1 MAFGALSS
9 GISALN
15 SFSKG
20 MEVIGN
26 NIANV
31 NTVSFKSSRIKY
43 SETFN
48 QVLKQSAPSP
58 SSGDRSNVQASQVG
72 LGVQVEG
79 IVGQFHQG
87 GLSSTNQLT
96 DLAISGEG
104 FFLVQDPKNE
114 TSQFAT
120 RGGDFRIDDRGFL
133 VTSGGMRVQGLTGGS
148 LGFEVDIGEDG
159 NWSFVPNEDTQ
170 TGTISPA
177 NYGDIRLDYDKGS
190 AEVVN
195 AQHLNGTLNRN
206 SVMYTNDLLGED
218 ASGNV
223 VWGSMPT
230 PNGTTGVFDM
240 SAVNYGGDAVGT
252 PHRVG
257 AFTFGLNAGGEATS
271 IEGVTGWHAFMEDAV
286 TNLKT
291 LRNVSNEGNLTGV
304 VTDAE
309 IEQAVSSDFFYK
321 MFGADLSAQ
330 NETLIQNNPTLYG
343 ISTKGQ
349 EVLDAYNNTTPAPAT
364 LATAA
369 DLRNGTAVGQ
379 AAISAWDTANP
390 SSPATLS
397 NMFDGPIK
405 IDGQAVQRLMIDNGD
420 LTWDATIKE
429 QDTVSAIMETFPA
442 GLTEAQTLMSS
453 VRAEKTPELS
463 RFSIDDQGSIV
474 YFLNNGDSF
483 KRGQIQLVDFN
494 DKTALIRE
502 GQNLYSSFG
511 AAGVKEAQ
519 NGNPDGLQVAG
530 TNGLGVI
537 KQGALE
543 LSNVD
548 LTNEFAN
555 MITTQRGFQ
564 AGSRIITVS
573 DDILQEVVNLKR

>member
-170 TGTISPA
+170 SGTISPA
-177 NYGDIRLDYDKGS
+177 SYGDIRLDYDKGS

-195 AQHLNGTLNRN
+195 AQHQNGTLNRN
-206 SVMYTNDLLGED
+206 SVMYTNDLLGTNAAGD
-218 ASGNV
+218 VTMGSGI
-223 VWGSMPT
+223 T
-230 PNGTTGVFDM
+230 LTGGVIDT
-240 SAVNYGGDAVGT
+240 SAVNYGGSSVDGE

-257 AFTFGLNAGGEATS
+257 AFVYGTNAAGDATS
-271 IEGVTGWHAFMEDAV
+271 VDGVSGWHAFMEEAV
-286 TNLKT
+286 ANLKT
-291 LRNVSNEGNLTGV
+291 LRNISNEGNLTGV

-309 IEQAVSSDFFYK
+309 IEQAVSSDFFYR
-321 MFGADLSAQ
+321 MFGSD
-330 NETLIQNNPTLYG
+330 I
-343 ISTKGQ
+343 
-349 EVLDAYNNTTPAPAT
+349 DA
-364 LATAA
+364 
-369 DLRNGTAVGQ
+369 AVAGG
-379 AAISAWDTANP
+379 
-390 SSPATLS
+390 SPI
-397 NMFDGPIK
+397 N
-405 IDGQAVQRLMIDNGD
+405 IDGNAVSD
-420 LTWDATIKE
+420 LFATVADGGELSWGPTIKPGE
-429 QDTVSAIMETFPA
+429 TVTAIMETFPDNMS
-442 GLTEAQTLMSS
+442 EATVLMSS

-483 KRGQIQLVDFN
+483 KRGQIQMIDFN

-511 AAGVKEAQ
+511 AAGVKEAS
-519 NGNPDGLQVAG
+519 NGNTDGLQVAG

>member
-58 SSGDRSNVQASQVG
+58 TSGDQSNVQASQVG

-79 IVGQFHQG
+79 IVGQFTQG
-87 GLSSTNQLT
+87 GLSSTSQLT

-104 FFLVQDPKNE
+104 FFLVEDPKDS
-114 TSQFAT
+114 TTQFAT
-120 RGGDFRIDDRGFL
+120 RGGDFRIDDQGYL

-148 LGFEVDIGEDG
+148 IGFEVDVGEDG
-159 NWSFVPNEDTQ
+159 SWSFVPNEDTQ
-170 TGTISPA
+170 SGTVAPST
-177 NYGDIRLDYDKGS
+177 YGDIRLDYDKGE

-195 AQHLNGTLNRN
+195 SKHLAGTLTRN
-206 SVMYTNDLLGED
+206 SVMYTNDLIGTNAAGESTWG
-218 ASGNV
+218 AATV
-223 VWGSMPT
+223 VDGLI
-230 PNGTTGVFDM
+230 DM
-240 SAVNYGGDAVGT
+240 DSVSYGGDGVDGD

-257 AFTFGLNAGGEATS
+257 NFVYTLDTDGNATA
-271 IEGVTGWHAFMEDAV
+271 IEGVTGWHAFMEEAV
-286 TNLKT
+286 ANLKT
-291 LRNVSNEGNLTGV
+291 LRNVSNEGNTTGII
-304 VTDAE
+304 TDSM
-309 IEQAVSSDFFYK
+309 IEQAVSTDFFAI
-321 MFGADLSAQ
+321 MFPEAAASDATTFGV
-330 NETLIQNNPTLYG
+330 PT
-343 ISTKGQ
+343 
-349 EVLDAYNNTTPAPAT
+349 AT
-364 LATAA
+364 
-369 DLRNGTAVGQ
+369 D
-379 AAISAWDTANP
+379 
-390 SSPATLS
+390 SSPAFTGS
-397 NMFDGPIK
+397 
-405 IDGQAVQRLMIDNGD
+405 AVQDLLMGGS
-420 LTWDATIKE
+420 LTWDDTINP
-429 QDTVSAIMETFPA
+429 QDTIDAIMATFPEN
-442 GLTEAQTLMSS
+442 LTEAKTLISA
-453 VRAEKTPELS
+453 VRAENTPELS
-463 RFSIDDQGSIV
+463 RFSVDDQGSIV

-483 KRGQIQLVDFN
+483 TRGQIQLVDFN

-502 GQNLYSSFG
+502 GQNLYSGFG
-511 AAGVKEAQ
+511 AAGLKQAQDGNVDNMQEA
-519 NGNPDGLQVAG
+519 GS
-530 TNGLGVI
+530 NGLGVI

>member
-58 SSGDRSNVQASQVG
+58 ASGDRSNVQASQVG

-96 DLAISGEG
+96 DLAIQGEG
-104 FFLVQDPKNE
+104 FFLVEDPKTN
-114 TSQFAT
+114 TQYAT
-120 RGGDFRIDDRGFL
+120 RGGDFRIDDQGYL
-133 VTSGGMRVQGLTGGS
+133 VTSGGMRVRGLTGGS
-148 LGFEVDIGEDG
+148 IGYEVDVDANGKM
-159 NWSFVPNEDTQ
+159 NFVVNEDTQ
-170 TGTISPA
+170 TGTIRPSE
-177 NYGDIRLDYDKGS
+177 YDYIRLDYNVGD
-190 AEVVN
+190 AEVYDE
-195 AQHLNGTLNRN
+195 AFQSGGQKRN
-206 SVMYTNDLLGED
+206 TVMYTNHLIGETS
-218 ASGNV
+218 SGSTT
-223 VWGSMPT
+223 WGSAT
-230 PNGTTGVFDM
+230 LNGDGTIDTSSV
-240 SAVNYGGDAVGT
+240 VYGADAEN

-257 AFTFGLNAGGEATS
+257 AFVFDDLDTPTEIT
-271 IEGVTGWHAFMEDAV
+271 GVTGWHAFMEDAV

-291 LRNVSNEGNLTGV
+291 LRNVSDQGSLSGV

-309 IEQAVSSDFFYK
+309 IEQAVSSDFFYA
-321 MFGADLSAQ
+321 MYGADIDANDAITLDGNAVRDLFADLSSGGELSWAANIDAAGTVESIMATFPQ
-330 NETLIQNNPTLYG
+330 
-343 ISTKGQ
+343 S
-349 EVLDAYNNTTPAPAT
+349 LDEAK
-364 LATAA
+364 
-369 DLRNGTAVGQ
+369 AV
-379 AAISAWDTANP
+379 
-390 SSPATLS
+390 
-397 NMFDGPIK
+397 
-405 IDGQAVQRLMIDNGD
+405 
-420 LTWDATIKE
+420 
-429 QDTVSAIMETFPA
+429 VSAVTRE
-442 GLTEAQTLMSS
+442 Q
-453 VRAEKTPELS
+453 TPELS
-463 RFSIDDQGSIV
+463 RFSIDDEGGIV

-483 KRGQIQLVDFN
+483 SRGQIQLVDFN

-502 GQNLYSSFG
+502 GQNLYSAFG
-511 AAGVKEAQ
+511 AAGLKE
-519 NGNPDGLQVAG
+519 NPYGENTEGLQVAG
-530 TNGLGVI
+530 TSGLGVI

>member
-104 FFLVQDPKNE
+104 FFLVEDPKSD
-114 TSQFAT
+114 SQFAT

-159 NWSFVPNEDTQ
+159 EWSFVPNEDTQ
-170 TGTISPA
+170 TGTISPSS
-177 NYGDIRLDYDKGS
+177 YGDIQLDYNKGD
-190 AEVVN
+190 AKVVN
-195 AQHLNGTLNRN
+195 SKHASGDLIRN
-206 SVMYTNDLLGED
+206 AVMYTNDLLG
-218 ASGNV
+218 ANAAGTVTFGSGI
-223 VWGSMPT
+223 T
-230 PNGTTGVFDM
+230 LNGAGIIDT
-240 SAVNYGGDAVGT
+240 SAVSYGGSSVDGE

-257 AFTFGLNAGGEATS
+257 AFVYGTNANGDATS
-271 IEGVTGWHAFMEDAV
+271 VDGVTGWHAFMEEAV

-291 LRNVSNEGNLTGV
+291 LRNISNEGNLTGI

-309 IEQAVSSDFFYK
+309 IEQAVSSDFFYR
-321 MFGADLSAQ
+321 MFGSDIEVAKASGSPINMDGNAVADLF
-330 NETLIQNNPTLYG
+330 
-343 ISTKGQ
+343 
-349 EVLDAYNNTTPAPAT
+349 AT
-364 LATAA
+364 VA
-369 DLRNGTAVGQ
+369 DGGE
-379 AAISAWDTANP
+379 
-390 SSPATLS
+390 LS
-397 NMFDGPIK
+397 WGP
-405 IDGQAVQRLMIDNGD
+405 
-420 LTWDATIKE
+420 TIKPGE
-429 QDTVSAIMETFPA
+429 TVAAIMETFPEDMS
-442 GLTEAQTLMSS
+442 EATVLMSA

-483 KRGQIQLVDFN
+483 KRGQIQMIDFN

-511 AAGVKEAQ
+511 AAGVKEAS
-519 NGNPDGLQVAG
+519 NGNEDGLQVAG
-530 TNGLGVI
+530 SNGLGVI

>member
-79 IVGQFHQG
+79 IVGQFTQG
-87 GLSSTNQLT
+87 GVSSTSQLT
-96 DLAISGEG
+96 DLAIQGEG
-104 FFLVQDPKNE
+104 FFLVEDPKTN
-114 TSQFAT
+114 SQFAT
-120 RGGDFRIDDRGFL
+120 RGGDFRIDDQGFL
-133 VTSGGMRVQGLTGGS
+133 VTSGGMRVQGKTGGS
-148 LGFEVDIGEDG
+148 VGFDVEVDADG
-159 NWSFVPNEDTQ
+159 KMKFVVNEDTQ
-170 TGTISPA
+170 TGTIAPYE
-177 NYGDIRLDYDKGS
+177 YGDIQLDYNVGD
-190 AEVVN
+190 AEVYD
-195 AQHLNGTLNRN
+195 AEFISGGQKRN
-206 SVMYTNDLLGED
+206 TVMYTNHLIGET
-218 ASGNV
+218 ANGATG
-223 VWGSMPT
+223 WGSIVVDG
-230 PNGTTGVFDM
+230 NTGVIDVD
-240 SAVNYGGDAVGT
+240 STIYGADADN

-257 AFTFGLNAGGEATS
+257 GLIYNDLESPTE
-271 IEGVTGWHAFMEDAV
+271 IVGVTGWHAFMEEAV
-286 TNLKT
+286 SNLKT
-291 LRNVSNEGNLTGV
+291 LRNVSDQGSLSGV

-309 IEQAVSSDFFYK
+309 IEQAVSSDFFHS
-321 MFGADLSAQ
+321 M
-330 NETLIQNNPTLYG
+330 YG
-343 ISTKGQ
+343 
-349 EVLDAYNNTTPAPAT
+349 VALDGE
-364 LATAA
+364 AA
-369 DLRNGTAVGQ
+369 VT
-379 AAISAWDTANP
+379 
-390 SSPATLS
+390 
-397 NMFDGPIK
+397 
-405 IDGQAVQRLMIDNGD
+405 IDGNAVRDLFGSGE
-420 LTWDATIKE
+420 LTWENVDSDATI
-429 QDTVSAIMETFPA
+429 DSVMATFPKSPQ
-442 GLTEAQTLMSS
+442 EAAALVSS
-453 VRAEKTPELS
+453 VTREETPELS
-463 RFSIDDQGSIV
+463 RFSVDDEGGIV

-483 KRGQIQLVDFN
+483 SRGQIQLVDFN

-502 GQNLYSSFG
+502 GQNLYSAFG
-511 AAGVKEAQ
+511 AAGLRE
-519 NGNPDGLQVAG
+519 NPYDATSGGLQVAG
-530 TNGLGVI
+530 TNGLGIV

>member
-104 FFLVQDPKNE
+104 FFLVEDPKNA

-148 LGFEVDIGEDG
+148 IGFEVDVGEDG
-159 NWSFVPNEDTQ
+159 KWQFVPNEDTQ
-170 TGTISPA
+170 NGTIAPES
-177 NYGDIRLDYDKGS
+177 YGDIRLDYDKGD

-195 AQHLNGTLNRN
+195 SKHTSGTLARN
-206 SVMYTNDLLGED
+206 SVMFTNDLVGRD
-218 ASGNV
+218 ASGNAV
-223 VWGSMPT
+223 LGSIPT
-230 PNGTTGVFDM
+230 PDGNGVIDTDSV
-240 SAVNYGGDAVGT
+240 VYGDASN

-257 AFTFGLNAGGEATS
+257 SFVFSTNSDGDATGV
-271 IEGVTGWHAFMEDAV
+271 EGVTGWHAFMEEAV
-286 TNLKT
+286 ANLKT
-291 LRNVSNEGNLTGV
+291 LRNVSNEGSLTGV

-309 IEQAVSSDFFYK
+309 IEQAVSSDFFYA
-321 MFGADLSAQ
+321 MFGAD
-330 NETLIQNNPTLYG
+330 I
-343 ISTKGQ
+343 
-349 EVLDAYNNTTPAPAT
+349 DA
-364 LATAA
+364 AA
-369 DLRNGTAVGQ
+369 NINMDGTAVQ
-379 AAISAWDTANP
+379 
-390 SSPATLS
+390 
-397 NMFDGPIK
+397 
-405 IDGQAVQRLMIDNGD
+405 QLMIGNGD
-420 LTWDATIKE
+420 LTWNNTIDEQATV
-429 QDTVSAIMETFPA
+429 TAIMESFP
-442 GLTEAQTLMSS
+442 GSLTEAESLISA
-453 VRAEKTPELS
+453 VRADKTPELS

-483 KRGQIQLVDFN
+483 ERGQIQLIDFN

-511 AAGVKEAQ
+511 AAGVKESQ
-519 NGNPDGLQVAG
+519 NGNIDGLQVAG
-530 TNGLGVI
+530 TNGLGSI
-537 KQGALE
+537 QQGALE

>member
-104 FFLVQDPKNE
+104 FFLVQDPKNS

-148 LGFEVDIGEDG
+148 IGFEVDIGEDG
-159 NWSFVPNEDTQ
+159 GWSFVPNEDTQ
-170 TGTISPA
+170 TGTIAPTS
-177 NYGDIRLDYDKGS
+177 YGDIRLDYDKGE

-195 AQHLNGTLNRN
+195 AKHQAGTLARN
-206 SVMYTNDLLGED
+206 SVMFTNDLLGSD
-218 ASGNV
+218 AGGDTAWGTMPGTAITPQLDANGKPVIDLASGWPMV
-223 VWGSMPT
+223 SDGAGGFVATDPSTFPAIDPDLISYGPATGS
-230 PNGTTGVFDM
+230 
-240 SAVNYGGDAVGT
+240 

-257 AFTFGLNAGGEATS
+257 SFVYSTDVNGDVTG
-271 IEGVTGWHAFMEDAV
+271 IEGVTGWHAFMEEAV
-286 TNLKT
+286 SNLKT
-291 LRNVSNEGNLTGV
+291 LRNVSDEGNLTGV
-304 VTDAE
+304 VTDAQ
-309 IEQAVSSDFFYK
+309 IEQAVSSDFFYR
-321 MFGADLSAQ
+321 MFGD
-330 NETLIQNNPTLYG
+330 TLDQ
-343 ISTKGQ
+343 
-349 EVLDAYNNTTPAPAT
+349 DA
-364 LATAA
+364 
-369 DLRNGTAVGQ
+369 RVQ
-379 AAISAWDTANP
+379 
-390 SSPATLS
+390 
-397 NMFDGPIK
+397 
-405 IDGQAVQRLMIDNGD
+405 IDGNAVQRLMIDNSS
-420 LTWDATIKE
+420 LTWNNTISP
-429 QDTVSAIMETFPA
+429 QDTIDAIVASFPDN
-442 GLTEAQTLMSS
+442 LSEARSLISS

-463 RFSIDDQGSIV
+463 RFAIDDQGSVV

-483 KRGQIQLVDFN
+483 TRGQVQLIDFN

-511 AAGVKEAQ
+511 AAGVKDAQ
-519 NGNPDGLQVAG
+519 NGNADGLQVAG
-530 TNGLGVI
+530 TNGLGSI

>member
-79 IVGQFHQG
+79 IVGQFAQG
-87 GLSSTNQLT
+87 GISSTNQLT
-96 DLAISGEG
+96 DLAIQGEG
-104 FFLVQDPKNE
+104 FFLVKDPKTN
-114 TSQFAT
+114 SDFAT
-120 RGGDFRIDDRGFL
+120 RGGDFRIDDQGFL
-133 VTSGGMRVQGLTGGS
+133 VTSGGMRVQGLSGGS
-148 LGFEVDIGEDG
+148 VGFEVDVDADG
-159 NWSFVPNEDTQ
+159 KMRFKVNEDTV
-170 TGTISPA
+170 TGTIAPKE
-177 NYGDIRLDYDKGS
+177 YTDIRLDYNVGD
-190 AEVVN
+190 AEVYDDAFRSGGKTRN
-195 AQHLNGTLNRN
+195 A
-206 SVMYTNDLLGED
+206 VMYTNHLIGETSSGARTWGSASRD
-218 ASGNV
+218 ASGNLDMNSV
-223 VWGSMPT
+223 LYGS
-230 PNGTTGVFDM
+230 
-240 SAVNYGGDAVGT
+240 DADN

-257 AFTFGLNAGGEATS
+257 SFVFDDIDTPTT
-271 IEGVTGWHAFMEDAV
+271 ITGVTGWHAFMQEAV
-286 TNLKT
+286 SNLKT
-291 LRNVSNEGNLTGV
+291 LRNVSDQGNLSGV

-309 IEQAVSSDFFYK
+309 IEQAVSSDFFYA
-321 MFGADLSAQ
+321 MFGADLDQ
-330 NETLIQNNPTLYG
+330 N
-343 ISTKGQ
+343 
-349 EVLDAYNNTTPAPAT
+349 
-364 LATAA
+364 AA
-369 DLRNGTAVGQ
+369 VA
-379 AAISAWDTANP
+379 
-390 SSPATLS
+390 
-397 NMFDGPIK
+397 
-405 IDGQAVQRLMIDNGD
+405 IDGNAVRNLFKDVDNGGELSWPANID
-420 LTWDATIKE
+420 SAATV
-429 QDTVSAIMETFPA
+429 DSIMETFPA
-442 GLTEAQTLMSS
+442 DLDAAAGLVSS
-453 VRAEKTPELS
+453 VTREETPELS
-463 RFSIDDQGSIV
+463 RFSVDDEGGIV

-483 KRGQIQLVDFN
+483 SRGQIQLVDFN

-502 GQNLYSSFG
+502 GQNLYSAFG
-511 AAGVKEAQ
+511 AAGLKQ
-519 NGNPDGLQVAG
+519 NPYGSNDEGLQVAG
-530 TNGLGVI
+530 TNGLGSI